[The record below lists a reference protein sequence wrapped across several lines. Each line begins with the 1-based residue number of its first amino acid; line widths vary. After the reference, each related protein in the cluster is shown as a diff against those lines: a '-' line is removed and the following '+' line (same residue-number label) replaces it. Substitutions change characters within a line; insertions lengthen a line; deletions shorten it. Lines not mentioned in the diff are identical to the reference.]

1 MGTHGTSYAIF
12 HSLAA
17 LAIRVPFGC
26 LLDAAELLGII
37 VRLQPLQS
45 TQGDQE
51 LWPGKLHVP
60 SHESNVS

>member
-1 MGTHGTSYAIF
+1 MGTHGTPYAIF
-12 HSLAA
+12 HSLA
-17 LAIRVPFGC
+17 IWIPFGC

-60 SHESNVS
+60 SQESNVS